1 MLKTSRSFKGLKGR
15 VSTPSAGPLACL
27 VTACGLAIS
36 APALAAPPVLD
47 YVPEKAAGIV
57 AINNLGA
64 AMGDFQAFTA
74 AAGLPPMD
82 GPMQAMIAELDGP
95 AVNAGGSAA
104 IFMTGDGPGQSIVI
118 MPVTN
123 YEQFVSARG
132 GVGAGVEEI
141 TFGGEDVFVRKVADG
156 FAAMSPMDTALED
169 WEPSKGHQAAHVASM
184 GARAQAAAESA
195 DLFLMGSIVSL
206 AQEWR
211 EGYEGMKGMAMM
223 FGGPEA
229 GQAFGAIDPLVGAFL
244 TDAQTGVVA
253 VDFDGQGLTAR
264 MLSRFKE
271 GSMLAGLFQGK
282 SSTEGLLARVPDMPF
297 ALAMSIDTSSPSVRS
312 IMGMMEGGMG
322 DQAPG
327 QAKAM
332 MDVLHNSSGG
342 AMVLGAPSMQE
353 MSIGAGAFVRSAA
366 YYRSAEP
373 AKLRQALSDGL
384 KASDG
389 QKTEQNGMTF
399 TTTTSFRPEAR
410 TIDGV
415 TVDEWGVA
423 TNIEGDA
430 NEQAMQA
437 QMAMSMMF
445 GSNGLGGYM
454 ASTKNG
460 VVLTMSRNSQMLT
473 QTLATANNGGGLG
486 ASDSISAISAKLP
499 DGRAFELYLGVDNLL
514 RIGEAFLGEVPKM
527 PPVGL
532 VMASGGGTAEI
543 ALHISPAVISKG
555 MELGM
560 MFGGGMGGPGIEF
573 EDEGD
578 DGPAF

>member
-1 MLKTSRSFKGLKGR
+1 MFKTSRSFHGLTGR
-15 VSTPSAGPLACL
+15 VSTKACMLA
-27 VTACGLAIS
+27 ACGMALS
-36 APALAAPPVLD
+36 APALAVPPVLD
-47 YVPEKAAGIV
+47 WVPTDASGVV
-57 AINNLGA
+57 AVNNLGKA
-64 AMGDFQAFTA
+64 SGDLQAFVQA
-74 AAGLPPMD
+74 ANLPPME
-82 GPMQAMIAELDGP
+82 GEMQAMFAAVEGEN
-95 AVNAGGSAA
+95 VNAGQSAA
-104 IFMTGDGPGQSIVI
+104 FFMVGGAEGSTV
-118 MPVTN
+118 MLLPVTS
-123 YEQFVSARG
+123 YKDFVTARG

-141 TFGGEDVFVRKVADG
+141 EFGGQNVFVKKVSDTY
-156 FAAMSPMDTALED
+156 AAMSDTEDYLEV
-169 WEPSKGHQAAHVASM
+169 WEPVKGHLQAHTGAM
-184 GARAQAAAESA
+184 GDRAQGAAEAA
-195 DLFLMGSIVSL
+195 DMFIVGSIGAL

-211 EGYEGMKGMAMM
+211 QGYEGMKGMAVM
-223 FGGPEA
+223 FGGPDA
-229 GQAFGAIDPLVGAFL
+229 GQAFGAIDPLVNAFL

-253 VDFDGQGLTAR
+253 IDFEADGVTAR

-282 SSTEGLLARVPDMPF
+282 SSTEGLLSRVPDMPF
-297 ALAMSIDTSSPSVRS
+297 GFAMAMDTSSPGVRS
-312 IMGMMEGGMG
+312 LMGMIEGGMG

-332 MDVLHNSSGG
+332 MDVMHNSTGA
-342 AMVLGAPSMQE
+342 AMVMGAPSMQE

-373 AKLRQALSDGL
+373 AKLRDALAQGL
-384 KASDG
+384 KAADG

-399 TTTTSFRPEAR
+399 TTTTSYRPEAR
-410 TIDGV
+410 AIDGV

-423 TNIEGDA
+423 TNIEGEA

-454 ASTKNG
+454 ASSKDG

-473 QTLATANNGGGLG
+473 QTLKTANDGGGLG
-486 ASDSISAISAKLP
+486 ANQSISAISSKLP
-499 DGRAFELYLGVDNLL
+499 DGRAMEVYIGIDNLL
-514 RIGEAFLGEVPKM
+514 RIGEAFLGEVPQM
-527 PPVGL
+527 PPVGM
-532 VMASGGGTAEI
+532 VAASGNGTAEI

-560 MFGGGMGGPGIEF
+560 MFGGGMAGPGMEF
-573 EDEGD
+573 EDESD